1 MNAASDDP
9 ENRVAVLRAE
19 LEATLGAIEDK
30 LNVPQHVRRL
40 KARARVSYEDRPV
53 PWIVGATAVVI
64 VVGGLAAWAL
74 FGKD

>member
-30 LNVPQHVRRL
+30 LNVPKHVRRL